1 MNRVPARRPALS
13 KRRRKGKHATP
24 PVTARRTKA
33 PAGSDELKVVGQRV
47 PLFDACEKVTGA
59 FKYASDIRLPG
70 MLVGKILRSPHPYA
84 RILAMDVTKAQ
95 ALPGVAAVLTPDDV
109 PEGEW
114 GERSFNYRGRVL
126 NDKPRFA
133 GDEIAAVAAVN
144 EHVAEAALALIE
156 IKWEVLPHVFGVM
169 DAIKPDAPQVAPY
182 GNVRSTVVE
191 AGDLQKG
198 FKKADLV
205 VEHEAAMG
213 NQSHAPLG
221 RNACVVSWEGDQMTL
236 WTGTQTPFPLRD
248 ELARI
253 LKLPQNRVR
262 VIGMPTGSSNGLWWA
277 CNFQFIAAYL
287 ARKAGRPVKIE
298 LTQEEAMATVKRRE
312 TPTVWGKL
320 GVKRDGT
327 FVAMHVKHYFDN
339 GAHGFKAYPFESV
352 SDLWGRHRP
361 AIRFEFYGVNTNTP
375 NAGCMRGVGDLTISF
390 CTEPLIDKAAAAL
403 GMDPLE
409 IRLKNHIIA
418 GDPIHSQKNI
428 YKRFNVPFP
437 GERLT
442 SGAMDQCIKRGAAA
456 FGWKDKW
463 RGFGKPTAV
472 NGNKVRAVGMACA
485 CHICGGR
492 HLGSPSV
499 IVKVNHDGSVNLLTG
514 VGRMGQGVETT
525 QAQIAAEELGVPL
538 ESITGT
544 HADSGVCPW
553 SPSTVGSVNA
563 HQTGMVTRAAA
574 RDAKKQI
581 LALAGREMKV
591 PPREL
596 DIKDGWI
603 YAKAR
608 PKKRIAFAEMT
619 RKVHPEWLT
628 PPYIIGR
635 AAGNLPVGRIAK
647 MFMAHFV
654 EIELDVETGVSKLL
668 KVVAVHDSGRII
680 NPAVCENQVAGGVM
694 IGGGFVLSENLVWD
708 PKTGR
713 VLNPNFADYKILNA
727 LDAPLLDI
735 SFAEV
740 IDPVG
745 PFGVK
750 GIGEGATCPTP
761 SAIGQAIYNAIG
773 VRLNA
778 PFTPERVLEAIK
790 EQRTGGRAA

>member
-1 MNRVPARRPALS
+1 MKSASTLRSARSRSTRKAKPGRPPAAAEKLNVIGR
-13 KRRRKGKHATP
+13 
-24 PVTARRTKA
+24 
-33 PAGSDELKVVGQRV
+33 RV
-47 PLFDACEKVTGA
+47 PLLDAYEKVTGG
-59 FKYASDIRLPG
+59 FKYAVDVSLPG
-70 MLVGKILRSPHPYA
+70 MLVGKILHSPHPHA
-84 RILAMDVTKAQ
+84 RMLSIDVSKAA
-95 ALPGVAAVLTPDDV
+95 ALPGVAAVLTPQDV
-109 PEGEW
+109 PQEEW

-126 NDKPRFA
+126 NDKPRFV

-156 IKWEVLPHVFGVM
+156 IKWEVLPHVFGIM
-169 DAIKPDAPQVAPY
+169 DAVKPDAPQVTPY
-182 GNVRSTVVE
+182 GNVRSSVVE
-191 AGDLQKG
+191 SGDLAKG
-198 FKKADLV
+198 FKQSDLI
-205 VEHEAAMG
+205 VEHEASMG

-221 RNACVVSWEGDQMTL
+221 RNGCVVTWEGKKMTL
-236 WTGTQTPFPLRD
+236 WTGSQTPFQLRD
-248 ELARI
+248 ELARV
-253 LKLPQNRVR
+253 LKMPQNGVR
-262 VIGMPTGSSNGLWWA
+262 VVGMPTGSSNGLWWA
-277 CNFQFIAAYL
+277 CTFHFIAAFL
-287 ARKAGRPVKIE
+287 SRKAGRPVKIE

-312 TPTVWGKL
+312 TPILWGRL

-327 FVAMHVKHYFDN
+327 FTAIHFKHYFDN
-339 GAHGFKAYPFESV
+339 GAHGYKAYPFESV

-390 CTEPLIDKAAAAL
+390 CMEPLIDKAAAQL
-403 GMDPLE
+403 GMDPLA

-437 GERLT
+437 GEHLT
-442 SGAMDQCIKRGAAA
+442 SGGMDQCIKKGAVA

-463 RGFGKPTAV
+463 RGYGQPTSV
-472 NGNKVRAVGMACA
+472 SGNKVRAVGMACA

-514 VGRMGQGVETT
+514 VGRMGQGIETT
-525 QAQIAAEELGVPL
+525 QAQIVAEELGVPL

-544 HADSGVCPW
+544 HGDSDVCPW
-553 SPSTVGSVNA
+553 SPSSVGSVNA
-563 HQTGMVTRAAA
+563 HQTGRVTKAAA
-574 RDAKKQI
+574 RDAKEQI
-581 LALAGREMKV
+581 LALASREMKV
-591 PPREL
+591 PAREL
-596 DIKDGWI
+596 DIKEGWI
-603 YAKAR
+603 RVKAS
-608 PKKRIAFAEMT
+608 PKKRIAFSEMT

-628 PPYIIGR
+628 PPYVVGR
-635 AAGNLPVGRIAK
+635 ATGNLPVGKIAK

-654 EIELDVETGVSKLL
+654 EIELDTETGVTKLI
-668 KVVAVHDSGRII
+668 KIVAVHDSGRII
-680 NPAVCENQVAGGVM
+680 NPEVCENQVSGGAS
-694 IGGGFVLSENLVWD
+694 IGGGFALTENLVWD

-713 VLNPNFADYKILNA
+713 VLNPNFVDYKILNA
-727 LDAPLLDI
+727 LDVPPIDI
-735 SFAEV
+735 SFADV

-778 PFTPERVLEAIK
+778 PFIPEQVLEAIK
-790 EQRTGGRAA
+790 ERRTERSRQ